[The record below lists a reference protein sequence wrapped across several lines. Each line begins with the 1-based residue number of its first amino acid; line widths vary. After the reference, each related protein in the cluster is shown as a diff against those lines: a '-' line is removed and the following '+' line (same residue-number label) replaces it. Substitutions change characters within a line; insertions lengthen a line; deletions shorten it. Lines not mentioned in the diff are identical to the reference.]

1 MNFRAGLRT
10 MIGAAE
16 PAAPAPRSPIDDF
29 WYDNAP
35 ARPGP
40 IRVAADTVIQI
51 PEVHDT
57 VSVLMQSS
65 AMLPLIIYR
74 RLPNGGKQRDDRH
87 PLADLLHRRPNALQ
101 TAYEFRAQMTWDLLL
116 HRNAFAEIKEG
127 PRGPIDTL
135 TRLDPE
141 RIDVQFKTQ
150 ADGSVDHVY
159 EFHQDDG
166 RKRRLLP
173 EQVFHLRAPPL
184 ISNNLLGR
192 SLILDGKRTF
202 ARALAIQEYIT
213 THFENDATPTS
224 VITTAKPFANQEEH
238 SRFRKLWAS
247 IFREARNKGLP
258 AVLDGATSFNVV
270 QKDHAKAQVM
280 EAYKEVA
287 LQCIRFWRMP
297 PHKVGILT
305 EATFSNIEQQALEFV
320 TDTLMPWLVA
330 WEQAIHRDLIIGKDV
345 FFAEHNVGG
354 LLRGDLKSRYEA
366 YAIGRNWGWLSVD
379 DIRRLENMNPIP
391 NGDVYLQPLN
401 MVPAG
406 TQYAERAAFAAY
418 VDRERA
424 LTEAI
429 EEYRKPK
436 LISHDGGPILDAD
449 DAASMETPERQRVDA
464 VGVPPKAGFQ
474 PEAVAD
480 HANEEP
486 AP

>member
-1 MNFRAGLRT
+1 MNIRAGLRA
-10 MIGAAE
+10 MIGAST
-16 PAAPAPRSPIDDF
+16 AAPPPRSPIDDF
-29 WYDNAP
+29 WYDDAP
-35 ARPGP
+35 SRSGP
-40 IRVAADTVIQI
+40 IRVAADTVVQI
-51 PEVHDT
+51 PEVLGT
-57 VSVLMQSS
+57 VSALMQSV
-65 AMLPLIIYR
+65 AMLPLLIYR
-74 RLPNGGKQRDDRH
+74 RLDNGGKQRETRH
-87 PLADLLHRRPNALQ
+87 PLADILHHRPNATQ

-116 HRNAFAEIKEG
+116 HRNAFAEIKDG
-127 PRGPIDTL
+127 ARGPVDSL

-150 ADGSVDHVY
+150 PDGTVDHVY
-159 EFHQDDG
+159 DYHQDDG

-192 SLILDGKRTF
+192 SIIVDGRRTF

-224 VITTAKPFANQEEH
+224 VITTTSSFKTQEEAN
-238 SRFRKLWAS
+238 RFRAMWGK
-247 IFREARNKGLP
+247 IFRDARNKGLP
-258 AVLDGATSFNVV
+258 AVLDGASSFNTV

-287 LQCIRFWRMP
+287 LQCVRFWRMP
-297 PHKVGILT
+297 PHKVGMLDK
-305 EATFSNIEQQALEFV
+305 ATFSNIEQQALEYV

-330 WEQAIHRDLIIGKDV
+330 WEQAISRDLILGKDV

-366 YAIGRNWGWLSVD
+366 YAVGRNWGWLSVD

-418 VDRERA
+418 VEREQ
-424 LTEAI
+424 LITDAI
-429 EEYRKPK
+429 AAYRKPK
-436 LISHDGGPILDAD
+436 LIGHNGGPDLDAVEVAATVDHETPAERESVAD
-449 DAASMETPERQRVDA
+449 DANQ
-464 VGVPPKAGFQ
+464 
-474 PEAVAD
+474 
-480 HANEEP
+480 EP

>member
-10 MIGAAE
+10 MIGASE

-29 WYDNAP
+29 WYESAP
-35 ARPGP
+35 TRSGP

-51 PEVHDT
+51 PEVYDT
-57 VSVLMQSS
+57 LSVLMQSV
-65 AMLPLIIYR
+65 AMLPLPIYR
-74 RLPNGGKQRDDRH
+74 RLDDGGKRRETRH
-87 PLADLLHRRPNALQ
+87 PLADILHHRPNATQ

-116 HRNAFAEIKEG
+116 HRNAFAEIKDG
-127 PRGPIDTL
+127 PRGPIDSL

-159 EFHQDDG
+159 DYHQDDG

-192 SLILDGKRTF
+192 SLIQDGRRTF
-202 ARALAIQEYIT
+202 ARALAIQEYVT
-213 THFENDATPTS
+213 EHFENDATPTS
-224 VITTAKPFANQEEH
+224 VITTAAPFKTDEQAAT
-238 SRFRKLWAS
+238 FRTRWAK
-247 IFREARNKGLP
+247 IFRDARNKGLP
-258 AVLDGATSFNVV
+258 AVLDGTTSFNVV

-287 LQCIRFWRMP
+287 LQCIRWWRMP
-297 PHKVGILT
+297 PHKVGMLDK
-305 EATFSNIEQQALEFV
+305 ATFSNIEQQALEFV

-330 WEQAIHRDLIIGKDV
+330 WEQAISRDLILGKDV

-366 YAIGRNWGWLSVD
+366 YAIARNWGWLSVN
-379 DIRRLENMNPIP
+379 DIRSLENQNPIAE
-391 NGDVYLQPLN
+391 GDVYLQPLN

-429 EEYRKPK
+429 EQYRGPR
-436 LISHDGGPILDAD
+436 LIAQSASAPPTAAARCLAGVDDVEVDAD
-449 DAASMETPERQRVDA
+449 AAPPAADANQ
-464 VGVPPKAGFQ
+464 
-474 PEAVAD
+474 
-480 HANEEP
+480 EP